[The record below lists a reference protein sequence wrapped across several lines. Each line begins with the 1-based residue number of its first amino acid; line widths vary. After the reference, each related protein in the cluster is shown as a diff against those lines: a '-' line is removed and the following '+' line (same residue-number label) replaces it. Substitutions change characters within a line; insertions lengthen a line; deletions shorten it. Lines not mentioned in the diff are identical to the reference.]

1 MYKKYI
7 GLCNLT
13 NIRYVIT
20 FFISIYIL
28 LCIYIRVNMQ
38 FWYSQPVFHI
48 YNIKYW
54 INPPGVINK
63 NPPPVNKF
71 VNLINNKLIE
81 VVSDTDI
88 SHTIDPTGV
97 LIKRICDFIKTN
109 YVRGNNDTEYKPST
123 EDIIAYLSKNAY
135 SSFFNIYTE
144 KMMLFQKGDLIVPE
158 HDDICGVVSGRILN
172 LNINANKQVTSF
184 PLYYIDNLCIKPT
197 HRKMGLASQIIQ
209 TFYYNI
215 SRKNPH
221 VNAYIFKREGA
232 MTAIVPLVFY
242 YTHCFDIISIIAE
255 NDKPK
260 MINLF
265 KADAKNFHILIDSI
279 NANKKKYKCT
289 ILPDVSNLLH
299 LITTGK
305 IVMYAIID
313 AGVVIALYVFR
324 MINLRFNGNNVVE
337 CIAVISG
344 VEDSI
349 LVSGFMDCLIDIH
362 KKNNIAFIL
371 IEDTSDCGILIK
383 LLQSNSSVRC
393 IFKSRTAF
401 FLYNYVSYSF
411 INTKTL
417 LIY

>member
-209 TFYYNI
+209 TFY
-215 SRKNPH
+215 
-221 VNAYIFKREGA
+221 
-232 MTAIVPLVFY
+232 
-242 YTHCFDIISIIAE
+242 
-255 NDKPK
+255 
-260 MINLF
+260 
-265 KADAKNFHILIDSI
+265 
-279 NANKKKYKCT
+279 KK
-289 ILPDVSNLLH
+289 D
-299 LITTGK
+299 
-305 IVMYAIID
+305 
-313 AGVVIALYVFR
+313 
-324 MINLRFNGNNVVE
+324 
-337 CIAVISG
+337 
-344 VEDSI
+344 
-349 LVSGFMDCLIDIH
+349 
-362 KKNNIAFIL
+362 
-371 IEDTSDCGILIK
+371 
-383 LLQSNSSVRC
+383 
-393 IFKSRTAF
+393 
-401 FLYNYVSYSF
+401 
-411 INTKTL
+411 
-417 LIY
+417 